1 MSKFVLVHG
10 PNGLGAAGRQELL
23 PGIMKKT
30 GHIWRRPAR
39 SRAQVVRRVCERLE
53 REYGSP
59 RLGNPKNPVDDLV
72 FIILSN
78 KTGPAIARAVYR
90 RLKRTFPEWDKL
102 LASPAR
108 RVRSILKPAGL
119 NSIKTAQLRAALRA
133 IRRDFSGLHMKKPG
147 GRSEV
152 EFEEYLAGLPGVSK
166 KVAKCVMLYTMGAKV
181 LPVDAHVHRIAKRLG
196 WTSRKRADQCHEE
209 LEALVPARR
218 RYGFHVAAILH
229 GRSACRPNRPAC
241 TQCCIRSHC
250 MQAKGDRA

>member
-1 MSKFVLVHG
+1 
-10 PNGLGAAGRQELL
+10 
-23 PGIMKKT
+23 MKKT
-30 GHIWRRPAR
+30 GQIWRRPAI
-39 SRAQVVRRVCERLE
+39 SRAQVVRRVCELLE
-53 REYGSP
+53 SEYGSP
-59 RLGNPKNPVDDLV
+59 RLGNPKKPVDDLV
-72 FIILSN
+72 FVILSN
-78 KTGPAIARAVYR
+78 KTSPAIASAIYQC
-90 RLKRTFPEWDKL
+90 LKRTYPRWDKL

-108 RVRSILKPAGL
+108 MVRRILKPAGL
-119 NSIKTAQLRAALRA
+119 SSIKTAQLRAALRA
-133 IRRDFSGLHMKKPG
+133 IRRDHGGLQLTKLG
-147 GRSEV
+147 GRSETEV
-152 EFEEYLAGLPGVSK
+152 EEYLASLPGVSK

-250 MQAKGDRA
+250 KQAKGDRA

>member
-1 MSKFVLVHG
+1 
-10 PNGLGAAGRQELL
+10 
-23 PGIMKKT
+23 MKKT
-30 GHIWRRPAR
+30 GQIWRRPAR
-39 SRAQVVRRVCERLE
+39 SRVQVVRRVCEQLE
-53 REYGSP
+53 KHYGLP

-78 KTGPAIARAVYR
+78 KTSPAIAWAIYR
-90 RLKRTFPEWDKL
+90 RLKRSFPRWDKL

-108 RVRSILKPAGL
+108 RVRRILKPAGL
-119 NSIKTAQLRAALRA
+119 SSVKTAQLRAALRA
-133 IRRDFSGLHMKKPG
+133 IRRDHGGLQLRKPG
-147 GRSEV
+147 GRSEAEV
-152 EFEEYLAGLPGVSK
+152 EEYLTCLPGVSK
-166 KVAKCVMLYTMGAKV
+166 KVAKCVMLYTMGAQV

-241 TQCCIRSHC
+241 TKCCIRSHC
-250 MQAKGDRA
+250 MQAKGDRV